1 MTKRGTAGRKK
12 RAYGYHAERYVGWS
26 AKEKIWLEAALTLP
40 AIEFFAACKD
50 IAFMSR
56 RTIDAVTQMA
66 LSMAKKKG
74 IEIKKPA
81 PELPKIS
88 GPTKAMLMG
97 GNARRARIRETES
110 SPPVPPV

>member
-1 MTKRGTAGRKK
+1 MAKKVEARRKK

-40 AIEFFAACKD
+40 ALEFFAACKD

-56 RTIDAVTQMA
+56 RTVDAVTQMA
-66 LSMAKKKG
+66 LSLAKKKG

-81 PELPKIS
+81 PALPAVS
-88 GPTKAMLMG
+88 GPDKAMLMAG
-97 GNARRARIRETES
+97 RARTRRRPVSES
-110 SPPVPPV
+110 GRPVPPV